1 MQKDLHHAGTYALCR
16 MAGMKSE
23 FAEIVAYCAEQVDD
37 AIYGHALVFENG
49 GSFKQ
54 TQTAYHRMN
63 PDNLDINRA
72 YDVLMAFHFIPDA
85 KSFKNEKGLVTD
97 PGSKVL
103 SGLLDNIVE
112 HGDSDLGLYR
122 LGIGLHCFEDVYA
135 HQDFIG
141 YYSGYNDVDLVS
153 GEVESIKI
161 KLFKDRAIIG
171 HGPVGHN
178 PDIPFREWRY
188 KREDDGEEIN
198 VDNVERFLSGL
209 EYVYEFIKRFLNEN
223 EKYRIEGVESIDFG
237 MKRGL
242 IEELLRR
249 EGDVDERH
257 ENWLEAIAN
266 NIFAFAEHDETDE
279 KLDYG
284 DREWFYEAV
293 EVVDEEPSDLI
304 QVVSRFLRDNIVN
317 HSLYRKKDGFSKS
330 DWVKYMLAA
339 QEHKYVV
346 NRMIVEKSI

>member
-37 AIYGHALVFENG
+37 AVYGHALVFENG

-63 PDNLDINRA
+63 PDNLDINSA

-85 KSFKNEKGLVTD
+85 KSFKKEEGLVTD
-97 PGSKVL
+97 PSSKVL

-112 HGDSDLGLYR
+112 FGDSYLGLYR
-122 LGIGLHCFEDVYA
+122 LGIGLHCFEDVFA

-141 YYSGYNDVDLVS
+141 YYSGYNAVDLVL

-161 KLFKDRAIIG
+161 KLFKDKAIIG
-171 HGPVGHN
+171 HGPVGHF
-178 PDIPFREWRY
+178 PDIPFKEWSY
-188 KREDDGEEIN
+188 KRGDDGEKIE
-198 VDNVERFLSGL
+198 VDNVDRFLGGL
-209 EYVYEFIKRFLNEN
+209 ENVYDFIKRFLSEN
-223 EKYRIEGVESIDFG
+223 EKYRIESVEPIDFD
-237 MKRGL
+237 KRRVL

-249 EGDVDERH
+249 EDDVDKRH
-257 ENWLEAIAN
+257 DNWLEAIADN
-266 NIFAFAEHDETDE
+266 VFEFAEHDETDE

-284 DREWFYEAV
+284 DREWFNEAV
-293 EVVDEEPSDLI
+293 EFVDEEPSDLI
-304 QVVSRFLRDNIVN
+304 EVISNFLRDNIIN
-317 HSLYRKKDGFSKS
+317 HSLYKKKEGFSKS

-346 NRMIVEKSI
+346 NRMIVEKS